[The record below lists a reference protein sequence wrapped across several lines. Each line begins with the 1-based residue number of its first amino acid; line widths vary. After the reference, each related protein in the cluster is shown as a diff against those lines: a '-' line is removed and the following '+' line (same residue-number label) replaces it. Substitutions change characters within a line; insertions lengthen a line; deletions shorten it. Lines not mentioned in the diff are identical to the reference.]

1 MPYLLVNLDDLD
13 FHEWCAW
20 PTEMSRPTGAPQG
33 VSTFFGANGMNAT
46 LGFRVKSGWAAAVLL
61 AGPVESPQL
70 LDRRVIQLCDPAI
83 PESKQP
89 YHAKMGTLQTD
100 DAKIERLRKVIAKAA
115 QASVSELIKD
125 LQTDGRHVRQA
136 NLVVGSDIDPA
147 RIANDHIRAHAL
159 EGRLFRT
166 VLQDALSA
174 CGLNCSVIVE
184 RHAYRQAGKVLS
196 KSEKQLKQVLTQL
209 GRALDG
215 PWRADEKMAALA
227 AWLALAG

>member
-1 MPYLLVNLDDLD
+1 MTQ
-13 FHEWCAW
+13 F
-20 PTEMSRPTGAPQG
+20 SQSGA
-33 VSTFFGANGMNAT
+33 

-70 LDRRVIQLCDPAI
+70 LDRRVVQLCDPGI

-100 DAKIERLRKVIAKAA
+100 DAKVERLRKVVVGAA
-115 QASVSELIKD
+115 QKSVLELIKD
-125 LQTDGRHVRQA
+125 FQSDDRQISRA

-166 VLQDALSA
+166 VLANALNRS
-174 CGLNCSVIVE
+174 GLNCSVIVE
-184 RHAYRQAGKVLS
+184 RNAYKQAGEVLK
-196 KSEKQLKQVLTQL
+196 KSEKQLKQALTQL
-209 GRALDG
+209 GRAMNG
-215 PWRADEKMAALA
+215 PWRADDKLACLA
-227 AWLALAG
+227 AWLALTG

>member
-1 MPYLLVNLDDLD
+1 
-13 FHEWCAW
+13 
-20 PTEMSRPTGAPQG
+20 
-33 VSTFFGANGMNAT
+33 
-46 LGFRVKSGWAAAVLL
+46 VKSGWAVGVLL
-61 AGPVESPQL
+61 AGPVESPQTL
-70 LDRRVIQLCDPAI
+70 GRRVIQLCDPGI

-100 DAKIERLRKVIAKAA
+100 DAKVERLRKVIVKAA
-115 QASVSELIKD
+115 QESVSELKKEFQSDDRAIH
-125 LQTDGRHVRQA
+125 RA

-147 RIANDHIRAHAL
+147 KISNPHIRAHAL

-166 VLQDALSA
+166 VLQDTLHS

-184 RHAYRQAGKVLS
+184 RNAYKQAGEVLN
-196 KSEKQLKQVLTQL
+196 KSEEQLKKALAQL

-227 AWLALAG
+227 AWLALAS